1 MIVIFDLDG
10 TLLNTL
16 ADITAAVNH
25 ALVSHGFPSRTEAEI
40 LPCLGHGTDY
50 LLTHALP
57 AEKQNLQTARQLRA
71 DYQTY
76 YNNHLTDFTVPYA
89 GVTDMLSTLHARG
102 IKLAVASN
110 KYHAAVKGIVKKC
123 FPQVEFDVVLGQ
135 KENAP
140 AKPDPFVVRE
150 ILRLCG
156 EQAENCLYVGDSD
169 VDMQTARNARVKAC
183 AVTWG
188 FQPRE
193 RLLAAHPDYVAH
205 TPLEI
210 LSFI

>member
-40 LPCLGHGTDY
+40 LPCLGHGTEY
-50 LLTHALP
+50 LLMHSLP
-57 AEKQNLQTARQLRA
+57 LGFQNKQTAHKLRA

-76 YNNHLTDFTVPYA
+76 YNAHLTDFTAPYPDIVA
-89 GVTDMLSTLHARG
+89 LLTSLKTRQL
-102 IKLAVASN
+102 KLAIASN
-110 KYHAAVKGIVKKC
+110 KYHEAVKGIVKKC

-140 AKPDPFVVRE
+140 TKPDPFVVRE

-156 EQAENCLYVGDSD
+156 EQTENCLYVGDSD
-169 VDMQTARNARVKAC
+169 VDMQTAHNARVKAC
-183 AVTWG
+183 AVEWG
-188 FQPRE
+188 FQPLE
-193 RLLAAHPDYVAH
+193 RLLGARPDYVAH

-210 LSFI
+210 LNFI